1 MDKDEF
7 QQAVVLL
14 RPQMAEQALRYLS
27 EHDDAE
33 DAVQE
38 ALIRLWQMHEQLH
51 PPIDGLAK
59 VLTRNVCIDLL
70 RRRHLTLDASCI
82 ETEDIETADHER
94 VDRMMAV
101 VNTLPKQQQT
111 ILRLRHMQGMEM
123 KELASMLNMNEAAV
137 RKALSR
143 ARMVVRSL
151 CAASVVLAVGLT
163 AYFLFNR
170 LEQDECVVFIYGQK
184 TTDVDVVMKEM
195 KLSAETMTGDNQE
208 DEVESL
214 LNEMFTIE

>member
-7 QQAVVLL
+7 QQAVLLL
-14 RPQMAEQALRYLS
+14 RPQMTEQALRYLS

-70 RRRHLTLDASCI
+70 RRRHLTIDASCI
-82 ETEDIETADHER
+82 ETEDTETDDHER

-101 VNTLPKQQQT
+101 VDTLPKQQQT

-123 KELASMLNMNEAAV
+123 KDLASMLNMNEAAV

-151 CAASVVLAVGLT
+151 CAASVVLAIGLT
-163 AYFLFNR
+163 AYFLFNH
-170 LEQDECVVFIYGQK
+170 LEQDECVVFIYGQR

-195 KLSAETMTGDNQE
+195 KLSAETMTGDTQE